1 MLNQPFGFYTT
12 NTLQHLEFDITDD
25 DHFLQ
30 INGQP
35 VFPPPR
41 TLIPIALK
49 AEQIRK
55 SDQSHTKPLRLGYAM
70 EVLPTISEVT
80 DISVTP
86 IQFTVLDLQG
96 LVVRVDTVRVD
107 LVQSWGKMHIARITQ
122 IPYAES
128 PGANQ
133 CTTSI
138 CRLRYIIANRLRKMI
153 EAAKAHAGKAKTWIK
168 NGCGGRKHAQ
178 AGAKSAHK
186 NSHSNVH
193 DRHGRVRHFIK
204 KAVLFFVPAAV
215 FGILFYCR
223 NRRSRGEGARGL
235 EAAIEDDEKDA
246 LVENGEMPPQYED
259 VDVIVVEEK

>member
-1 MLNQPFGFYTT
+1 
-12 NTLQHLEFDITDD
+12 
-25 DHFLQ
+25 
-30 INGQP
+30 
-35 VFPPPR
+35 
-41 TLIPIALK
+41 LK

-55 SDQSHTKPLRLGYAM
+55 SDQSHTKPLRLGYAI

-80 DISVTP
+80 DISVVP

-96 LVVRVDTVRVD
+96 VVVKVDTVKVD
-107 LVQSWGKMHIARITQ
+107 LVQSWGKLHIARITQ

-138 CRLRYIIANRLRKMI
+138 CRLRYIVANRLRKMI

-168 NGCGGRKHAQ
+168 NGCGGRKQAP
-178 AGAKSAHK
+178 AGAESAHK
-186 NSHSNVH
+186 NSHYNGH
-193 DRHGRVRHFIK
+193 YRHGRVHHFIK
-204 KAVLFFVPAAV
+204 QAIVFFVPAAV
-215 FGILFYCR
+215 FGILGGLLACAVGMMVGRGLAFCL
-223 NRRSRGEGARGL
+223 NRRSRDQGARGL

-259 VDVIVVEEK
+259 VDIIVVEEK